1 MPAGALFEACRGAV
15 VVDGGVVAV
24 VVEEYILD
32 GGDGI
37 IALGS
42 MMTGGVA
49 APDILDVED
58 MNNSIRWSWS
68 LVAREILANNKCRA
82 GK

>member
-1 MPAGALFEACRGAV
+1 MYIIILSTSGKGSCAPAGALFEACRGAV

-49 APDILDVED
+49 APDILVVE
-58 MNNSIRWSWS
+58 
-68 LVAREILANNKCRA
+68 NKVIV
-82 GK
+82 

>member
-1 MPAGALFEACRGAV
+1 M
-15 VVDGGVVAV
+15 VDGGVVAV

-49 APDILDVED
+49 APDILVVE
-58 MNNSIRWSWS
+58 
-68 LVAREILANNKCRA
+68 NKVIV
-82 GK
+82 